1 MAKNKLEPTEDQV
14 IAAGMK
20 SEGVNERLVKTVKG
34 QIQQPSTAE
43 LLKHHKRVNQ
53 NLMLEKL
60 ASESSDFDD

>member
-20 SEGVNERLVKTVKG
+20 SEGVNELLVKTVKG